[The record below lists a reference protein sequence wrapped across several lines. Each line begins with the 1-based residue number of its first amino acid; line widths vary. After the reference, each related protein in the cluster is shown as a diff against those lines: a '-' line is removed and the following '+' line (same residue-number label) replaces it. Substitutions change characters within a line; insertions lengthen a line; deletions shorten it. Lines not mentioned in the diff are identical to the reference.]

1 MCDGKLDYQIIILFL
16 IIIIIILFHR
26 WHEKLFSVAGM
37 YL

>member
-1 MCDGKLDYQIIILFL
+1 MFDGKLDYQIIILL
-16 IIIIIILFHR
+16 LIIIIILFHR

>member
-1 MCDGKLDYQIIILFL
+1 MFDGKLDYQIIILFL
-16 IIIIIILFHR
+16 IIIILFHR

>member
-1 MCDGKLDYQIIILFL
+1 MFDGKLDYQIIILFL
-16 IIIIIILFHR
+16 TIIIILFHR